1 VDAAR
6 REGYY
11 GPVLPANGE
20 AALSA
25 AYPRGQMW
33 AKTIDHKSIP
43 RFGFRQLPKTPAY
56 RATLYRLV
64 LIACYKDVRVST
76 MVNNQELN
84 EQKEAGCLGI
94 THERK
99 YYHVNNSFVK
109 RSLRPREW
117 KTGWTGQTHIPHLGR
132 ERLFNEAAAL
142 DFAVSNTTIPVPKL
156 HACFEDDEVI
166 YLITEYIEG
175 RGMNELKGEE
185 KLIVGEELEKY
196 LQQLHGLKSK
206 DIGGPSGI
214 IIPPYRLQE
223 KTQVD
228 TWNVKTA
235 VTEEYVFCHNDL
247 SQHNVIVSHDSLRIL
262 AIIDWEYAGYWPEKF
277 ERRFYKRLGPSVAL
291 EGEEDDAEELLH
303 FMENI
308 SVEDTA

>member
-1 VDAAR
+1 VNAAR
-6 REGYY
+6 REDYH

-25 AYPRGQMW
+25 AYPRADVGRTM
-33 AKTIDHKSIP
+33 DHKSSP
-43 RFGFRQLPKTPAY
+43 RFGFRQPRNTPAY

-84 EQKEAGCLGI
+84 EQKEAGCFGI

-117 KTGWTGQTHIPHLGR
+117 ITGWTGETHIPHRGR
-132 ERLFNEAAAL
+132 ERLLNEAAAL
-142 DFAVSNTTIPVPKL
+142 EFVASNTTIPVPKL
-156 HACFEDDEVI
+156 HACFEDDEAV

-175 RGMNELKGEE
+175 REMDELGDEE
-185 KLIVGEELEKY
+185 KLIVGGELEIY
-196 LQQLHGLKSK
+196 VQQLHELKSRA
-206 DIGGPSGI
+206 IGGPSGI

-223 KTQVD
+223 KTTVE
-228 TWNVKTA
+228 TWNFKPAETD
-235 VTEEYVFCHNDL
+235 EYVFCHHDL
-247 SQHNVIVSHDSLRIL
+247 HQHNVIVSHDSLKIA
-262 AIIDWEYAGYWPEKF
+262 AIIDWEYAGYWPKKF

-291 EGEEDDAEELLH
+291 EGEEDDVEELLH
-303 FMENI
+303 FMEDI
-308 SVEDTA
+308 SIEDTV